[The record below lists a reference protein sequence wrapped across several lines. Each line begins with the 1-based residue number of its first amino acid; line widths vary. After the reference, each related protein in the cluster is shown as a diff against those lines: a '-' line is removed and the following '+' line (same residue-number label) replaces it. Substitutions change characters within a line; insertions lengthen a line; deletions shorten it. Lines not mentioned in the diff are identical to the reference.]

1 MQKCSTR
8 VIAERTRAQ
17 LALWDRL
24 QGRTLPKL
32 ILSIGLRKKQPWNT
46 LPFFYVCISRV
57 RTLESLRLLQRDE
70 EALNKVKKLKHD
82 DYLSTWERGYDKDGR
97 WGDELAESAWK
108 ARKVAKQQA
117 LQARALEEK
126 ERAKERV
133 RARAKQRQQEK
144 KQAAAAAKAAAKANS
159 GMPAASARSKPAKQ
173 AVPCTASYQQQQR
186 NEQIL
191 RDLGLAA
198 TAPPIAP
205 QPAAPRVRVPPLP
218 QLPVAKRQR
227 VEGTTTSMCAA
238 PMPVRRAL
246 PTLMGKRRAVAV
258 ECAAD
263 SVDFGGTVQKRAHMI
278 SPDLANQPW

>member
-1 MQKCSTR
+1 MQECSTR
-8 VIAERTRAQ
+8 VIPERTRAQ

-57 RTLESLRLLQRDE
+57 RILESLRLLQRDE

-191 RDLGLAA
+191 RDLGLAV
-198 TAPPIAP
+198 TAPTIAP
-205 QPAAPRVRVPPLP
+205 QPAAPRVVPP
-218 QLPVAKRQR
+218 QLPEPKRQR

-246 PTLMGKRRAVAV
+246 PKSMGKRRAVAV
-258 ECAAD
+258 GCAAD
-263 SVDFGGTVQKRAHMI
+263 SVDFGGTFRKRAPMI
-278 SPDLANQPW
+278 SPDLGNQPW

>member
-1 MQKCSTR
+1 M
-8 VIAERTRAQ
+8 
-17 LALWDRL
+17 
-24 QGRTLPKL
+24 
-32 ILSIGLRKKQPWNT
+32 
-46 LPFFYVCISRV
+46 
-57 RTLESLRLLQRDE
+57 
-70 EALNKVKKLKHD
+70 KHD

-144 KQAAAAAKAAAKANS
+144 KQAAKAAAKAIS

-173 AVPCTASYQQQQR
+173 AVPCTASYQQQER

-205 QPAAPRVRVPPLP
+205 QPAAPRVPPLP
-218 QLPVAKRQR
+218 QLPVAKRQG
-227 VEGTTTSMCAA
+227 VC
-238 PMPVRRAL
+238 
-246 PTLMGKRRAVAV
+246 
-258 ECAAD
+258 
-263 SVDFGGTVQKRAHMI
+263 
-278 SPDLANQPW
+278 